1 MADTG
6 QNKLTE
12 DEDMTYPP
20 TDEDFDSDDDVVL
33 QEDPVPG
40 VPGNSVSQYYAA
52 EQEEQ
57 ALLENR
63 RKFLKVPS
71 DKTDKT
77 MTKRKRDKKQ
87 PPGPTPNPTPK
98 PKPKPVP
105 SPNPSP
111 PPKPTPPPTTP
122 TPPPPNPTPP
132 PPTPT
137 PPTPKVTHSRPRQYK
152 EDSQNEWVVFFRPK
166 SKPLNFLRISQ
177 DLEKNYS
184 GVLTCTKMSKNKLR
198 VVVNDA
204 KQANQIVTDI
214 RFCVEYRVWIPA
226 HKVEIDGVVTEE
238 GLTAHD
244 LSRAVGRFK
253 NSKLPP
259 IEILECRQMGNVTGE
274 GENKKFVP
282 SASFRV
288 TFSGSALPDY
298 VELYKLRLPV
308 RLYTPRVMSCTNCQ
322 QLGHTKTFCCNKSK
336 CSKCAGPHKDEAC
349 QKQAEKCLL
358 CNGTPHKTRECPKVK
373 ERETKM
379 KVTLKERSKKSF
391 KEILK
396 KANSSV
402 DHSAN
407 RYASLAEEDSEDE
420 DTEEVVLFQREEDSD
435 SQIGPT
441 PKRQKTANIPSRKAA
456 KGNGKEEE
464 NTWSMLDQ
472 QATTSTSYDEQF
484 PAIAGPSWKK
494 PRRPK
499 SAAKPAQE
507 SQSSDTFKGFV
518 SFSTIIEWLC
528 SFVSE
533 PTRLLIKQFEPI
545 ARSIGKQLA
554 SKSTLL
560 SFISFDD

>member
-1 MADTG
+1 
-6 QNKLTE
+6 
-12 DEDMTYPP
+12 
-20 TDEDFDSDDDVVL
+20 
-33 QEDPVPG
+33 
-40 VPGNSVSQYYAA
+40 
-52 EQEEQ
+52 
-57 ALLENR
+57 
-63 RKFLKVPS
+63 
-71 DKTDKT
+71 
-77 MTKRKRDKKQ
+77 
-87 PPGPTPNPTPK
+87 
-98 PKPKPVP
+98 
-105 SPNPSP
+105 
-111 PPKPTPPPTTP
+111 
-122 TPPPPNPTPP
+122 
-132 PPTPT
+132 
-137 PPTPKVTHSRPRQYK
+137 
-152 EDSQNEWVVFFRPK
+152 
-166 SKPLNFLRISQ
+166 
-177 DLEKNYS
+177 
-184 GVLTCTKMSKNKLR
+184 MSKSKLR

-238 GLTAHD
+238 GLTSHD

-259 IEILECRQMGNVTGE
+259 VEILECRQMGNVTGE

-349 QKQAEKCLL
+349 QKQAVKCLL

-402 DHSAN
+402 VHSAN
-407 RYASLAEEDSEDE
+407 RYASLAEDDSEEE

-435 SQIGPT
+435 SQNGPT
-441 PKRQKTANIPSRKAA
+441 PKRQKTAKIPSRKAA
-456 KGNGKEEE
+456 KGNAKEEE
-464 NTWSMLDQ
+464 NAWSMLDQ
-472 QATTSTSYDEQF
+472 QATTSSSYDEQF

-499 SAAKPAQE
+499 AAAKPAQE
-507 SQSSDTFKGFV
+507 SQSSENFKGFV
-518 SFSTIIEWLC
+518 AFSTIIEWLC
-528 SFVSE
+528 SFVGE
-533 PTRLLIKQFEPI
+533 PVRLLIKQFEPI

-554 SKSTLL
+554 SKSILL